1 MELDLFRM
9 LHNYFTVVIPVK
21 NEAKNLA
28 VLLPILSN
36 YINDLIIVDGNSTD
50 HSVDIATQF
59 TSRIYFDGGK
69 GKGDALRT
77 AIPHIT
83 RPITVFMD
91 ADQSHNP
98 ADIEKLIYPILTN
111 RADHVSG
118 SRMLGGSDELH
129 GDVNKFMRMIGSDI
143 ITLGINYRFNVVLT
157 DSQNG
162 FRAIRTDLLKKLNP
176 VENITSIE
184 QELVLKTLLHGYR
197 IAEVSTHEYMR
208 PFGESK
214 IVLKKVFAR
223 YIYSWL
229 KHICSRRSSAKLLS
243 TADDE
248 QWNSFLKEVNDAFGN
263 ELLTIYN
270 KNISQIEKKGFV
282 HQPQPEL
289 NY

>member
-1 MELDLFRM
+1 M
-9 LHNYFTVVIPVK
+9 LSNYFTVVIPVK

-28 VLLPILSN
+28 MLLPILSN
-36 YINDLIIVDGNSTD
+36 YSNDLIIVDGNSTD
-50 HSVDIATQF
+50 NSVEIAKKF
-59 TSRIYFDGGK
+59 TGRVYVDGGK

-77 AIPHIT
+77 AIPYIT
-83 RPITVFMD
+83 RPVTVFMD

-98 ADIEKLIYPILTN
+98 ADIEKLIYPILTGN
-111 RADHVSG
+111 ADHVSG

-184 QELVLKTLLHGYR
+184 QELILKTLLHGYR
-197 IAEVSTHEYMR
+197 MAEVSTHEYMR

-214 IVLKKVFAR
+214 IILKKVFVR

-229 KHICSRRSSAKLLS
+229 KHLLSRRSPANLLS
-243 TADDE
+243 IRDEE
-248 QWNSFLKEVNDAFGN
+248 QWNSFLAEMKDKCAA
-263 ELLTIYN
+263 ELLAIYS
-270 KNISQIEKKGFV
+270 KNISQIEKKGFAYQT
-282 HQPQPEL
+282 QPDR
-289 NY
+289 NF